1 VVSPARQR
9 AVAILGSDHGLQVLQ
24 TPLVSGVSIEPKSP
38 ATVER
43 STSTTTHDA
52 SASRLSSWTV
62 RTKVRAYGY
71 HNGAPLRP
79 PVNPRLPG
87 PAKVG
92 PGGALE
98 HFQLTE
104 KFAFLLAPQRRICGF

>member
-1 VVSPARQR
+1 M
-9 AVAILGSDHGLQVLQ
+9 AVLL
-24 TPLVSGVSIEPKSP
+24 
-38 ATVER
+38 R
-43 STSTTTHDA
+43 SVI
-52 SASRLSSWTV
+52 SRLS
-62 RTKVRAYGY
+62 
-71 HNGAPLRP
+71 
-79 PVNPRLPG
+79 G

>member
-1 VVSPARQR
+1 MSISRGESWCGVEVPM
-9 AVAILGSDHGLQVLQ
+9 AVLL
-24 TPLVSGVSIEPKSP
+24 
-38 ATVER
+38 R
-43 STSTTTHDA
+43 S
-52 SASRLSSWTV
+52 
-62 RTKVRAYGY
+62 
-71 HNGAPLRP
+71 
-79 PVNPRLPG
+79 VNPRLSG